1 MNIKIAVCVA
11 SLFLPSLS
19 IAKTYDW
26 TPYLKGIQA
35 NCQTPDLDKPIP
47 MNLKPSIIQM
57 ENHRK
62 LDDGTYVGKKVF
74 KLKNANLFGYP
85 LTKISMD
92 SNGYEGETLF
102 YFADTKFMALRNQF
116 YADTNKGKL
125 YASEKRKILDPD
137 SITGEHSAN
146 GTGYSSGAIGL
157 DFNEKTKSISCGWSA
172 D

>member
-1 MNIKIAVCVA
+1 MNLKIAVCVA

-35 NCQTPDLDKPIP
+35 NCEIPDLDKPIP

-74 KLKNANLFGYP
+74 KLNNAILFGYP
-85 LTKISMD
+85 LNKISMD

-102 YFADTKFMALRNQF
+102 YFADAKFMALRNQF

-146 GTGYSSGAIGL
+146 GTGYSSGTIGL